1 MMMRRP
7 WPFTFA
13 LAVFGR
19 LIGAQFPPQSNFS
32 NVLQSPIDAGVTI
45 SYKQPVAGTCTT
57 AYSSQKQYTGY
68 INLPPFALA
77 PIQQNYSIN
86 SFFWFI
92 EARQSPETAP
102 LTIWLNGGPGT
113 SSMFGLFNEV
123 GPCEVVR
130 MADGTYGTRMRPFG
144 WDRASNI
151 LFIDQPNQVGFSYD
165 TATNASF
172 DLFQN
177 AIFEPSTGPSS
188 QLPPFMYLNGTFGTA
203 NSNADV
209 PFASTANTTEIAAA
223 ATWHFLQTWLST
235 FPQYNP
241 SSRPNNTAGDVVQPA
256 GINLFT
262 ESYGGRYGPMFAS
275 YFDDK
280 NAAIANG
287 TLSRQKTVPVVLQ
300 SLGIINGLVEPLI
313 QDKFYPTFA
322 YNNTYGIQMLS
333 LVDQLNGVSNFTN
346 QCAPA
351 IQACRAAGPDN
362 FGDDTKI
369 NALCNRAT
377 SVCNDLTLLAP
388 LHGYDPYDIRQKLR
402 SPDPPA
408 AYQEYLNDGPV
419 LASIG
424 ARVNFTETSNYVAQG
439 FLATGDLSRD
449 DTLDELAGLLAR
461 GVRIAFIYGD
471 ADFICNWQG
480 GQAVANALANTF
492 SNGTFTN
499 SSSSSSTTGAVMPKS
514 YAGGFAAAGF
524 ADIVVNS
531 SYVGGAVKQFG
542 NLSFSRIYDAGHF
555 VPYYQPE
562 TAFQVFARIIFGH
575 DLSTGVAVNLT
586 NFGSSGTVESYHTNT
601 VPSNPPAQTCWVRS
615 WNSSCSA
622 DDTAAML
629 SGKGVVQNGI
639 YYEDPASIILPTAT
653 VAAGFPGQPMTTNS
667 TTPSSMGGTSTQLT
681 GVYTATGTPTPSSA
695 AMARPLPLMFDKG
708 ALSPSQWSGTI
719 VMCAIL
725 FGALPCA
732 ASLFTL

>member
-1 MMMRRP
+1 MKEL
-7 WPFTFA
+7 WSFGFA
-13 LAVFGR
+13 LATFGR
-19 LIGAQFPPQSNFS
+19 LVCAQFQLQSNFS
-32 NVLQSPIDAGVTI
+32 NILQSPIDAGVTI
-45 SYKQPVAGTCTT
+45 SYKQPIAGTCTT

-68 INLPPFALA
+68 IDLPPFALA

-86 SFFWFI
+86 TFFWFI

-123 GPCEVVR
+123 GPCEVVQ

-172 DLFQN
+172 DLFSN
-177 AIFEPSTGPSS
+177 AVFEPSTGPSS
-188 QLPPFMYLNGTFGTA
+188 QLPHFMYLNGTFGTA

-241 SSRPNNTAGDVVQPA
+241 SLQPNSTTSDVTQPA

-262 ESYGGRYGPMFAS
+262 ESYGGRYGPIFAA

-287 TLSRQKTVPVVLQ
+287 TLSSQKTVPVVLQ

-322 YNNTYGIQMLS
+322 YNNTYGVQIIN

-351 IQACRAAGPDN
+351 IQACRAAGPN
-362 FGDDTKI
+362 SSGDDSRI
-369 NALCNRAT
+369 NALCNKAT
-377 SVCNDLTLLAP
+377 TICNDLTLLAP
-388 LHGYDPYDIRQKLR
+388 LHGYNPYDIRQRMR

-424 ARVNFTETSNYVAQG
+424 ARVNFTETSTYVAEG

-480 GQAVANALANTF
+480 GQAVANALANTLP
-492 SNGTFTN
+492 NVTVM
-499 SSSSSSTTGAVMPKS
+499 SSGSGSSTTGAAMPRS
-514 YAGGFAAAGF
+514 YAAGFAAAGY
-524 ADIVVNS
+524 ADIVVNN

-542 NLSFSRIYDAGHF
+542 NLSFSRVYDAGHF

-562 TAFQVFARIIFGH
+562 TAFQIFARIIFGH
-575 DLSTGVAVNLT
+575 DLSTGVPVNLT
-586 NFGSSGTVESYHTNT
+586 NFRSSGTVESYHTNT
-601 VPSNPPAQTCWVRS
+601 VPSSPPAQTCWVRS
-615 WNSSCSA
+615 WNSSCSS
-622 DDTAAML
+622 DETAAML
-629 SGKGVVQNGI
+629 SGKGLVQHGI
-639 YYEDPASIILPTAT
+639 YYEDPASIVLPTTT
-653 VAAGFPGQPMTTNS
+653 VAAGFPGQPMTTNR
-667 TTPSSMGGTSTQLT
+667 TAPLSMGGTSTQLT
-681 GVYTATGTPTPSSA
+681 GVYTATGTPTMSSA
-695 AMARPLPLMFDKG
+695 AMARSIPLQLGESAAFPSHWPGILVIFAIMIGTLSG
-708 ALSPSQWSGTI
+708 AATFLS
-719 VMCAIL
+719 V
-725 FGALPCA
+725 
-732 ASLFTL
+732 